1 MTRNRISV
9 KNYYVFFIII
19 TCSVI
24 FLISSFNGVV
34 VEGQPT
40 WNFRVEVLPGEYYM
54 GEWGKIR
61 VNITN
66 IDCFTRE
73 KGAYQQKFNN
83 MNSKVFEEYLKR
95 ADLMRSKD
103 FITGYHYFVEKL
115 YGYGGEIYGD
125 YTLAVYGVCAG
136 RKITLTGAGL
146 WFPWTNY
153 GRSLISWKNVRIDL
167 EAFNPIKFIL
177 NGYDNR
183 SSTIIEFDFLF
194 PEDINPDEIGSEPSI
209 DIRAIIPGWLEYTL
223 QSYPLI
229 NNLKL
234 LPYRSFNLKVTD
246 FDGLNILPGAKLV
259 LRRLIY
265 YHDVREYVVPEN
277 GTVKITRLLDDKY
290 QVEVYWSS
298 LEYLQQHL
306 HVYFEQHWSYEL
318 ASSKIIK
325 TRLFNLKIKILDLKN
340 STIDNARIVFDGI
353 EKLAPKGL
361 AMYMLV
367 PEGNH
372 SIQVYWK
379 KIKVFDGWVWVGY
392 HPTIYPWITHP
403 AVEHTLI
410 LPVGDL
416 VVQAVDSGGNP
427 VGANFTIIGLN
438 PETSIGNIYFRNGL
452 LNISQ
457 VPLGEY
463 VVRAVNTSK
472 IFNQIVEKQG
482 VYVPSGLVVN
492 YIELPIHS
500 VELKIVSMDDKPL
513 SDAWIVFGPLR
524 LKLSEE
530 GRIKIVGI
538 PVGSYSITIFWRN
551 EVVHDSDVVVSSST
565 SSKLRVE
572 VYDIHLR
579 FTDSRGRRLLC
590 NYSFTAPGAI
600 RVESTKIEDELSV
613 DMVPEGV
620 SRLVVRNVESKLLY
634 NKTMKVSDFW
644 KYREIRLPVDDLVV
658 NVTWSSGEPLEKSEV
673 KVKDLIYGLEY
684 SKFTNGSG
692 LAVFERMAFSNYSIR
707 VNYPETPLALKMY
720 NQFFDGKM
728 IDIVVEKAWL
738 GVRVVYSDGNPIEH
752 AEVTVFYGMVSFG
765 KVYTDRNGY
774 AFFRAL
780 PKLSPYTVK
789 VKYEKGELTQT
800 ATPNSTVTLTFEKP
814 VFTEELLNMIIQ
826 LSIIGGVSAALGIAI
841 YKVAKY
847 VKKSIESIPA
857 KL

>member
-1 MTRNRISV
+1 MCV
-9 KNYYVFFIII
+9 KNYYVPFFIII
-19 TCSVI
+19 ICSVI
-24 FLISSFNGVV
+24 FLTSSFNGV

-40 WNFRVEVLPGEYYM
+40 WSFRVEVLPGEYYM
-54 GEWGKIR
+54 GEWGR
-61 VNITN
+61 VQVNITN
-66 IDCFTRE
+66 IDCSTRE
-73 KGAYQQKFNN
+73 QAAYQQKFNN

-95 ADLMRSKD
+95 AEIMRSKD
-103 FITGYHYFVEKL
+103 FITGYHYFVENL
-115 YGYGGEIYGD
+115 HGYGGEIYGD
-125 YTLAVYGVCAG
+125 YTLAVYGACAG
-136 RKITLTGAGL
+136 KKITLTGAGI
-146 WFPWTNY
+146 WFPWSNY
-153 GRSLISWKNVRIDL
+153 GRSLISWKNVRVDL
-167 EAFNPIKFIL
+167 EAFNPIRFIL
-177 NGYDNR
+177 NGYDKG

-194 PEDINPDEIGSEPSI
+194 PEDIHPDEIGIEPSI

-223 QSYPLI
+223 QNYPII

-234 LPYRSFNLKVTD
+234 LPYRSFNLTVTD

-265 YHDVREYVVPEN
+265 YYDVREYVVPEN
-277 GTVKITRLLDDKY
+277 GTVRITRLLDDKY

-298 LEYLQQHL
+298 LEYLQQYP

-325 TRLFNLKIKILDLKN
+325 TRLFNLKIKIADLKN

-353 EKLAPKGL
+353 ERLATKGL
-361 AMYMLV
+361 ARYMLV

-372 SIQVYWK
+372 SIEVYWK

-392 HPTIYPWITHP
+392 HPTIYPWMTRP
-403 AVEHTLI
+403 AIEHTLM

-427 VGANFTIIGLN
+427 VGANFTVIGLN
-438 PETSIGNIYFRNGL
+438 PETSIGNVYSRNGF

-457 VPLGEY
+457 VPVGEY

-472 IFNQIVEKQG
+472 VFNQIVEKQSI
-482 VYVPSGLVVN
+482 YVPGARVVN

-500 VELKIVSMDDKPL
+500 IELKIVSMDDKPL
-513 SDAWIVFGPLR
+513 SYAGIVFGPLR
-524 LKLSEE
+524 LKLDEE
-530 GRIKIVGI
+530 GRIKVVGI
-538 PVGSYSITIFWRN
+538 PIGSYRLTIFWRN
-551 EVVHDSDVVVSSST
+551 EVVYDSDLVISSSN
-565 SSKLRVE
+565 SSMLNVD

-579 FTDSRGRRLLC
+579 FVDNRGRRLLC

-600 RVESTKIEDELSV
+600 RIESTRIEDGLSV

-620 SRLVVRNVESKLLY
+620 SKLTIWNIEGKLLY
-634 NKTMKVSDFW
+634 NKSMKVSDFW
-644 KYREIRLPVDDLVV
+644 KYREIRLPIDDLVV
-658 NVTWSSGEPLEKSEV
+658 NVTWSSGEPLGKSEV
-673 KVKDLIYGLEY
+673 KIKDLIYGSEY

-692 LAVFERMAFSNYSIR
+692 LAVFERMVFSNYSIR

-720 NQFFDGKM
+720 NRIFDGKM

-765 KVYTDRNGY
+765 KAYTDRNGY
-774 AFFRAL
+774 AFFKAL
-780 PKLSPYTVK
+780 PTLSPYTVK
-789 VKYEKGELTQT
+789 VKYEKSELTQT

-814 VFTEELLNMIIQ
+814 IFTEELLNIIIQ
-826 LSIIGGVSAALGIAI
+826 LSIIGGLSAALGIVI

-857 KL
+857 KV